1 MEISQLSA
9 EQLGRNLSHPEG
21 EAGIAVGEFM
31 NRVNL
36 SMSRRAYQCLA
47 AHEGDRILEIG
58 PGNGALISEI
68 VSPDNR
74 INYTGLDI
82 STTMIDRANSA
93 NAELVREGR
102 VKLVLAPVERIPF
115 DDDSFER
122 AVTVNC
128 IYFWDIPRALGEL
141 HRVLVPGGF
150 LVVASNTPETMASL
164 PFAND
169 ENGFKN
175 IALDH
180 DSLCDL
186 HKAAGFRNVKIEE
199 FSEPAKR
206 LDGTPYMRNS
216 YILVA
221 TK

>member
-9 EQLGRNLSHPEG
+9 AELGRNLSHPEG

-36 SMSRRAYQCLA
+36 GMSRRAYRCLA
-47 AHEGDRILEIG
+47 ARTDDRILEIG

-82 STTMIDRANSA
+82 STTMIDSANSA

-122 AVTVNC
+122 AVATDF
-128 IYFWDIPRALGEL
+128 FWDTALGEL
-141 HRVLVPGGF
+141 HRVLVPGDF
-150 LVVASNTPETMASL
+150 LSSSILRKRWQRSICHADSNAAAPI
-164 PFAND
+164 P
-169 ENGFKN
+169 
-175 IALDH
+175 LD
-180 DSLCDL
+180 SQ
-186 HKAAGFRNVKIEE
+186 
-199 FSEPAKR
+199 
-206 LDGTPYMRNS
+206 T
-216 YILVA
+216 
-221 TK
+221 